1 MDESTSGDRERQ
13 HRSAEIN
20 TGQKQ
25 GATCLNMANYAT
37 SNEACNLS
45 TIPKRKL
52 SVFYR
57 SFDVIAQIDQEKE
70 KETLDFRRTSSSPSV
85 RIEGIREDNDS
96 NDNDEADQQ
105 TSLHKRELVTYRS
118 LIESEK
124 FLSGSSPD
132 RLSEKPSSNNGQ
144 ASKVGSLSP
153 KTIELSQVREDTIV
167 DNYSTITETSIG
179 KRYKLNNNG
188 NYSELKVAD
197 ENVAINSHQTDSS
210 TDPTNTVRSFAEKKI
225 GNGETN
231 NSTNG
236 TIDFHRGNSV
246 HATRSICS
254 HATDLVKIK
263 DSEYPRS
270 FVNASSAGRLG
281 KYTSVDA
288 EMSSHEDS
296 SIGSDS
302 EDDSIERNMH
312 AALCSR
318 DEGKIER
325 RRSKS
330 DSPLSQPLSLFCS
343 MTEPSR
349 KLSRE
354 IDEHEESEDP
364 EEFRSKREERQ
375 RFFATRRSLSEG
387 DCERYHRAKCRC
399 KYMKEEE
406 SFDERMQFLAFPS
419 FNDIKL
425 QIIGLSCSKDIDN
438 VYRENLPEKELE
450 RKYIAFSIGLGSD
463 RITLHRRMVLSLRQ
477 RDQSERNFMNEIQR
491 MQEDIKDLCS
501 LCTDQESIDKV
512 EKVRHRLDMIAR
524 SAHRI
529 SCAAETLGAV
539 YQEHRLSRA
548 IFIGDKYL
556 QLLRSRCENLA
567 TDIEEIK
574 EILLKNNIMIE
585 ETSGEMGDDLPKIRY
600 RNGLP
605 CNNRTMMARRR
616 ASIATI
622 TRPLCSQDV
631 LKEVPRQRN
640 SVSGRVTLRRPS
652 LCFETQKWENEKLHR
667 TDSVN
672 SVIELRDIFEHTE
685 LRRNSIEENNNLLR
699 NDQNNSVYNS
709 INCDITNNVKDKDR
723 LITKQNSFLEL
734 NVAKTVEKQLKSCI
748 RTHNVEP
755 LRITRNIET
764 WRPILWFAFIFFL
777 GFYAKQIISTFVT

>member
-13 HRSAEIN
+13 HRSAEVN

-25 GATCLNMANYAT
+25 GATCLKMANYAA
-37 SNEACNLS
+37 SNEACDLS
-45 TIPKRKL
+45 RIPRRKL

-57 SFDVIAQIDQEKE
+57 SFDVIAQIDQGGKE
-70 KETLDFRRTSSSPSV
+70 RGALDFRRTSSSPSV
-85 RIEGIREDNDS
+85 RIDGIQEDNDP
-96 NDNDEADQQ
+96 NDKDEGDRE
-105 TSLHKRELVTYRS
+105 TGLHKRELVTYRS
-118 LIESEK
+118 LIESGK
-124 FLSGSSPD
+124 FLTSSSPD
-132 RLSEKPSSNNGQ
+132 RLSEKPSSNKGQ
-144 ASKVGSLSP
+144 ASNKVGSLSP
-153 KTIELSQVREDTIV
+153 KAVELSQVREDTIV
-167 DNYSTITETSIG
+167 DNYSTITSEASIG

-197 ENVAINSHQTDSS
+197 ENVAINSHQTDST
-210 TDPTNTVRSFAEKKI
+210 TDPTNTVPSFAGKKI
-225 GNGETN
+225 GN

-236 TIDFHRGNSV
+236 TIDLHRANSV
-246 HATRSICS
+246 NATRSICPFN
-254 HATDLVKIK
+254 DLVKIK

-318 DEGKIER
+318 DEGKMER

-343 MTEPSR
+343 ITEPSR

-354 IDEHEESEDP
+354 IDEHEEAEDP
-364 EEFRSKREERQ
+364 EEFRSKREDRQ
-375 RFFATRRSLSEG
+375 RFFATKRSLSEG
-387 DCERYHRAKCRC
+387 DCERYHRAKCHC
-399 KYMKEEE
+399 KYTKEEE
-406 SFDERMQFLAFPS
+406 SFDERTQFLAFPS

-491 MQEDIKDLCS
+491 IQEDIKDLCS

-585 ETSGEMGDDLPKIRY
+585 ETSGEIGDDLPKIRY

-622 TRPLCSQDV
+622 TRPLNSQDV
-631 LKEVPRQRN
+631 LKEAPRQRN

-652 LCFETQKWENEKLHR
+652 LCFETQKWENEKLNR
-667 TDSVN
+667 TDSAN

-699 NDQNNSVYNS
+699 NDQNNSVYNV
-709 INCDITNNVKDKDR
+709 NCDITNNVKDRDR

-764 WRPILWFAFIFFL
+764 WRPILWFTFIFFL
-777 GFYAKQIISTFVT
+777 GFYAKQIISTFVR

>member
-1 MDESTSGDRERQ
+1 MDKSDVGLEYMIDINSVMILDVLNYDNWNTINDRTTIDLGSDKNSYIILRERRVSILRSIYALRKRRNNREMDESTSGDRERQ

-132 RLSEKPSSNNGQ
+132 RLSKKPSSNNGQ

-188 NYSELKVAD
+188 NYSELK
-197 ENVAINSHQTDSS
+197 
-210 TDPTNTVRSFAEKKI
+210 
-225 GNGETN
+225 
-231 NSTNG
+231 
-236 TIDFHRGNSV
+236 
-246 HATRSICS
+246 
-254 HATDLVKIK
+254 
-263 DSEYPRS
+263 
-270 FVNASSAGRLG
+270 
-281 KYTSVDA
+281 
-288 EMSSHEDS
+288 
-296 SIGSDS
+296 
-302 EDDSIERNMH
+302 
-312 AALCSR
+312 
-318 DEGKIER
+318 
-325 RRSKS
+325 
-330 DSPLSQPLSLFCS
+330 
-343 MTEPSR
+343 
-349 KLSRE
+349 
-354 IDEHEESEDP
+354 
-364 EEFRSKREERQ
+364 

-491 MQEDIKDLCS
+491 MQEDIKKIKFTFHYDDLCS

-622 TRPLCSQDV
+622 TRPLCSQD
-631 LKEVPRQRN
+631 EVPRQRN

-734 NVAKTVEKQLKSCI
+734 NVAKTVEKQLKS
-748 RTHNVEP
+748 
-755 LRITRNIET
+755 
-764 WRPILWFAFIFFL
+764 W
-777 GFYAKQIISTFVT
+777 